1 MVRVQDTLLKNKRY
15 FSAHSFRRNDFLA
28 LSLNFMK
35 EKQKFRDDK

>member
-1 MVRVQDTLLKNKRY
+1 MVRVQDTRLENKRY

-35 EKQKFRDDK
+35 ERRKVRDDK